1 MNLLHFCATEF
12 CIIECGHLPGTWF
25 MLKPEKENLFVGDWM
40 KTLCHAGSSKKHKK
54 RKRENGSDE
63 LGLGVSKVSVL
74 TYQQKYSCKQ

>member
-1 MNLLHFCATEF
+1 
-12 CIIECGHLPGTWF
+12 
-25 MLKPEKENLFVGDWM
+25 M